1 MKTISQAVSEY
12 IKSKP
17 FLSSA
22 LSDGIINFTSLSRKI
37 KPDIQELL
45 RKKVKITIH
54 DPKALENTRKI
65 FGNKINYSRS
75 VGDALSKSQCVIL
88 MTQWKQYEKLGNN
101 EFKRMTKKIVI
112 DGRRMLSGKQL
123 DVDYFAIG
131 LGKEK

>member
-1 MKTISQAVSEY
+1 M
-12 IKSKP
+12 
-17 FLSSA
+17 
-22 LSDGIINFTSLSRKI
+22 
-37 KPDIQELL
+37 
-45 RKKVKITIH
+45 
-54 DPKALENTRKI
+54 ENTKRV
-65 FGNKINYSRS
+65 FGNKIRYEKT
-75 VGDALSKSQCVIL
+75 VVDALSKSQCAII